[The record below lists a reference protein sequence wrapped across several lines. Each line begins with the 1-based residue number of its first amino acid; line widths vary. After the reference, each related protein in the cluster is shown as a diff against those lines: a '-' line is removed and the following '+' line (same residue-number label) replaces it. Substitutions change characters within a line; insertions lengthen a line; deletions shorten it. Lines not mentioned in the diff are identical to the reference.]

1 VVLICCRYWR
11 WDRGS
16 DSGAKKDRCHIVDT
30 GDTLAKV
37 SRLYNVPVADIVK
50 WNGLSGASRKISLGM
65 KLIVVKGDPNKFTA
79 AEENAEKQK
88 LMIKERD
95 RRIMA
100 MAGVRDPEKEKE
112 EMLKKRE
119 MEDIVAIRKE
129 TDKGSMNSRMI
140 KALTARDEEFIFT
153 GILDK
158 EVKDNENMWGLT
170 KRIIGTAPKP
180 HSQRGSTKGGG
191 DAVESQVEAIYLESY
206 IPDEVAL
213 AEQVNG
219 YYSGF
224 KI

>member
-1 VVLICCRYWR
+1 
-11 WDRGS
+11 
-16 DSGAKKDRCHIVDT
+16 VDT